1 MNDLQVASHNL
12 NHAKDPIAMILQPIS
27 VHYSKLIEAIK
38 TIDQT
43 MAPLPPQSSGL
54 SAISASELDRIFSP
68 WANLPLS
75 VNCQHYLTLD
85 HLPALISKRAVDFDQ
100 MKPSPQAYRSRF
112 DILWEDAPPGH
123 TKINYGKIS
132 NGPFGDMLAL
142 ATDKGLC
149 GLAFIAERGAAVSL
163 DDFKNRWSGANFYE
177 DKNAVSQ
184 WGHQIF
190 DPSARIPLH
199 VIGTTF
205 QHSVWEHLLQL
216 PFGHVTTYSDLA
228 RHAGVPSSQ
237 RAIGS
242 AIGRNPVSW
251 LIPCHRVLSKSGG
264 LGGYRWGAVTKRLML
279 AWEAAQID
287 TLS

>member
-1 MNDLQVASHNL
+1 MNNLLVTSHNL
-12 NHAKDPIAMILQPIS
+12 NRAKDPMAMTPQPIS
-27 VHYSKLIEAIK
+27 AHYNKLIAAIK
-38 TIDQT
+38 AIDQT
-43 MAPLPPQSSGL
+43 MALSSPQSSGL
-54 SAISASELDRIFSP
+54 SAISVSELDRIFSR
-68 WANLPLS
+68 WANLPLQ
-75 VNCQHYLTLD
+75 VDCQHYLTLD
-85 HLPALISKRAVDFDQ
+85 RLPALISKRVVDFEQ
-100 MKPSPQAYRSRF
+100 MKLSPQEYRSRF
-112 DILWEDAPPGH
+112 DILWEGAFPDH

-132 NGPFGDMLAL
+132 GGPFGDMLAL

-149 GLAFIAERGAAVSL
+149 GLAFISERGAAVSL
-163 DDFKNRWSGANFYE
+163 DDFKNRWSGANFHE

-190 DPSARIPLH
+190 EPSARIPLH
-199 VIGTTF
+199 MIGTTF

-264 LGGYRWGAVTKRLML
+264 LGGYRWGTVTKRLML

-287 TLS
+287 TLG